1 MIKTIHREGIEMRKP
16 FVAGNWKMNKLVA
29 EAAPLVAELLP
40 GLQAV
45 PSVTSVVCPPFT
57 ALMPISAM
65 LEGTEVGVGAQDLYW
80 EKSGAYTGQISPEM
94 VKEFCQYVI
103 LGHSER
109 RTLFGET
116 DETVNNKVKAALNAG
131 LIPIVCIGE
140 TLEENETN
148 QTFTVI
154 NRQVR
159 EGLKGLTHE
168 QAGRLVIAY
177 EPVWAIGTGRAAN
190 PESANKIHKDVV
202 RAAVSKMFGDNV
214 GNHVQI
220 LYGGSVKG
228 DNAAEYFKM
237 SDIDGALV
245 GGASLKAADFLRIVE
260 AAAP

>member
-1 MIKTIHREGIEMRKP
+1 MRKP

-45 PSVTSVVCPPFT
+45 PTVTSVVCPPFT

-80 EKSGAYTGQISPEM
+80 EKSGAYTGQISAEM

-214 GNHVQI
+214 GNNVQV